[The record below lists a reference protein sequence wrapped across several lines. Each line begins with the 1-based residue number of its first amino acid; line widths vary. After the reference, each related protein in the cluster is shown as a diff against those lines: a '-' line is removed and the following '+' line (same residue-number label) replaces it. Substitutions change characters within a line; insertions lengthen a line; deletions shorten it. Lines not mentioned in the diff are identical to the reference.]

1 MVRFKGFLLL
11 LYTLVLSTSIR
22 AQNYDLFYLDREMTY
37 TIRNVAEEDS
47 AFVFLSP
54 DSSFTN
60 ALGEY
65 FYFNRQLDTTGSF
78 CPTIQSLVGD
88 SLLVKTDENR
98 TWVFFNSASD
108 SIFIRSNLT
117 DDEEWIFYT
126 YPDGRYIKAK
136 VVLHDNLTIMAG
148 IDDSIFRVRLRV
160 YASDGSELSD
170 IFPDET
176 KFDIS
181 KHFGITEIY
190 NYNIFP
196 EPSVLHYLRG
206 ISNPDTAIT
215 DVDAQSAHTFKSG
228 YEFHYEEFLGNGDL
242 DVHRLYKYFIQS
254 IDVGADIASYTVQ
267 RTLWQETTGAG
278 LTPDTLRIL
287 DTIDINYT
295 FTDYAVLDTLELRYA
310 SDGFVSNGF
319 NDFVRDTAFYNGVS
333 HKWVYLYYGVDF
345 TADTCME
352 IMFPPDPQP
361 YFIYGQGLGIMLA
374 RDTNYYPVYPDDLE
388 LELFG
393 RRLDMVYFQQGLIT
407 WGDPIDFSQY
417 GFVGIQNPIL
427 ATLNVY
433 PNPATDRLYFDLP
446 SEHIVGTIR
455 ISDLRGRNL
464 LETPA
469 SASLDVANL
478 QPGMYAWQLATPE
491 VIYSGTFIKQ

>member
-1 MVRFKGFLLL
+1 MVRCLLFGVFLVGFSIDNVYSQAL
-11 LYTLVLSTSIR
+11 TLIFPERDMTFTKR
-22 AQNYDLFYLDREMTY
+22 A
-37 TIRNVAEEDS
+37 VSEEDS
-47 AFVFLSP
+47 AYYFVAVTEVVEEVDGTAYYFQVQI
-54 DSSFTN
+54 DTAGEFCETDTSFIGRKVLLQDN
-60 ALGEY
+60 A
-65 FYFNRQLDTTGSF
+65 
-78 CPTIQSLVGD
+78 VG
-88 SLLVKTDENR
+88 TH
-98 TWVFFNSASD
+98 VFFNQTGD
-108 SIFIRSNLT
+108 SIFIQSVLDLDSTWRFFTFEDGSFVKAEITNKIFKPIMPGV
-117 DDEEWIFYT
+117 DDTIYRVKLGTFDALNNPLPGIW
-126 YPDGRYIKAK
+126 PDG
-136 VVLHDNLTIMAG
+136 
-148 IDDSIFRVRLRV
+148 F
-160 YASDGSELSD
+160 
-170 IFPDET
+170 

-181 KHFGITEIY
+181 QNWGLAELY
-190 NYNIFP
+190 NFYEFP
-196 EPSVLHYLRG
+196 NDQDLILLRG

-446 SEHIVGTIR
+446 SEHIAGTIR

-478 QPGMYAWQLATPE
+478 KPGMYAWQLATPE